1 MKTTHRRL
9 LQAAVIGASAIVLA
23 NCKWHKSDPPAAQ
36 TPVTVI
42 KLSKHDVPIV
52 KEYIGV
58 TKSIASVD
66 IRARVAGFL
75 TKMDFVEGSP
85 VKKGQLLFVID
96 PRPFVAKLELAQGQL
111 SQSVANQEYLQVEYM
126 RQKVLVAKGDT
137 PKSTYDEANSQYR
150 AAIGSVQS
158 DTASVEDAKINLGYC
173 SMYSPIDGII
183 GQKYV
188 DVGNLVGSSD
198 STLLATVVALNPI
211 YIEFSPSVADYGEFL
226 NYRDN
231 MPFKIEASMPQ
242 EDKDVFHGKLNLINN
257 QADVGTSTILM
268 RAIMDNPS
276 NLLLPGIYVNVKVT
290 LTEKNPVL
298 RLPKVAVMETQGQR
312 SVYVVGEGNKLQAK
326 VINTSGSQGQD
337 YLIRTGLKEGELVVV
352 SGLQKLR
359 PGMEVTT
366 TLADNKD

>member
-1 MKTTHRRL
+1 M
-9 LQAAVIGASAIVLA
+9 
-23 NCKWHKSDPPAAQ
+23 
-36 TPVTVI
+36 
-42 KLSKHDVPIV
+42 
-52 KEYIGV
+52 
-58 TKSIASVD
+58 
-66 IRARVAGFL
+66 
-75 TKMDFVEGSP
+75 
-85 VKKGQLLFVID
+85 
-96 PRPFVAKLELAQGQL
+96 
-111 SQSVANQEYLQVEYM
+111 
-126 RQKVLVAKGDT
+126 
-137 PKSTYDEANSQYR
+137 
-150 AAIGSVQS
+150 
-158 DTASVEDAKINLGYC
+158 
-173 SMYSPIDGII
+173 
-183 GQKYV
+183 
-188 DVGNLVGSSD
+188 
-198 STLLATVVALNPI
+198 
-211 YIEFSPSVADYGEFL
+211 